1 MFRILVLNL
10 GGTSSKVA
18 IYEDLKEI
26 ADFTL
31 RHTPEDMKKYPL
43 VKDQVPYRKKMIEDW
58 LATYSLTI
66 NDFDAVA
73 ARGASIPEAYMS
85 GTYLVDGYYKDLLFK
100 VHKPEDPF
108 VHGIRMITP
117 LAVEMM
123 GDKKIPIYVTDPP
136 SVREQ
141 LPVAR
146 ICGVKGFERMAQGH
160 VLNQKAVGRFHAEKL
175 GKDYNKCRFAI
186 AHLGGGVSVAAHE
199 NGKLIDINDAG
210 DGHGPFSPD
219 RAGTVS
225 SGHMLKM
232 FYVEK
237 LPYEVVYK
245 RIRGNAGVKGHL
257 GTNDMREVAE
267 RIKNGD
273 EFAKL
278 IFDAM
283 IYQVAKELGG
293 CIVAL
298 RGDVDAILV
307 TGGIAKSDYLI
318 DGLKY
323 YLEKLAPVVAYPG
336 EFENQ
341 ALAAGAYRVLSGQE
355 QPIIL
360 QPVNS

>member
-31 RHTPEDMKKYPL
+31 RHTPEDMKKYPTHT
-43 VKDQVPYRKKMIEDW
+43 DQVGYRKKVIEDW

-66 NDFDAVA
+66 HDFDAVA
-73 ARGASIPEAYMS
+73 ARGASIVAANQS
-85 GTYLVDGYYKDLLFK
+85 GTYLVEGYYRDLLYKLFRS
-100 VHKPEDPF
+100 EENF
-108 VHGIRMITP
+108 RHGIRIIVP
-117 LAVEMM
+117 LAEDMM
-123 GDKKIPIYVTDPP
+123 GDKKIPIYITDPP

-141 LPVAR
+141 IPVAR

-175 GKDYNKCRFAI
+175 GKPFNQCRFAI
-186 AHLGGGVSVAAHE
+186 AHLGGGVSVGAHAD
-199 NGKLIDINDAG
+199 GKIIDINDAG

-232 FYVEK
+232 FYTEK
-237 LPYEVVYK
+237 LPYEQLFQ
-245 RIRGNAGVKGHL
+245 RIRGNAGLKGHL
-257 GTNDMREVAE
+257 GTNDVREVLE

-283 IYQVAKELGG
+283 IYQIAKELGS
-293 CIVAL
+293 CVVAL

-307 TGGIAKSDYLI
+307 TGGIAKSEYLV
-318 DGLKY
+318 DGLKS
-323 YLEKLAPVVAYPG
+323 YLEKLAPDVAYPG
-336 EFENQ
+336 EFEIL
-341 ALAAGAYRVLSGQE
+341 ALASGAYRVLSGQE
-355 QPIIL
+355 QPIML
-360 QPVNS
+360 HPV